1 VKGNWSDRVL
11 EAIDER
17 TAAVAIA
24 QLHWVDGTM
33 FDLRAIRGR
42 TNDVGAWL
50 VIDGTQSFGAYP
62 TDVQALSPDAL
73 VCGGYKWLMGPYGCG
88 YAYYGPRM
96 DDGRPIEENWINRAG
111 SEDFRNLVN
120 YRDDYRPLAGRYS
133 VGEHSNFLM
142 APMQVAALKQVNDW
156 TPELV
161 QTYCKRL
168 WDSTRSVF
176 DRAGVEIPS
185 DRAYH
190 LIGLTLPGHIDREK
204 LSAEIERQGLT
215 VSYRGDAVRV
225 SPNVYNTE
233 EELGSLGEA
242 LLASVI

>member
-42 TNDVGAWL
+42 TN
-50 VIDGTQSFGAYP
+50 
-62 TDVQALSPDAL
+62 
-73 VCGGYKWLMGPYGCG
+73 
-88 YAYYGPRM
+88 
-96 DDGRPIEENWINRAG
+96 EENWIKRAG
-111 SEDFRNLVN
+111 SEDFRKLVN

-161 QTYCKRL
+161 QTYCKGL
-168 WDSTRSVF
+168 WDSTGSVF
-176 DRAGVEIPS
+176 DRAGIEIPG

-190 LIGLTLPGHIDREK
+190 LIGLTLPGHIDQEK
-204 LSAEIERQGLT
+204 LSAEIERRGLT

-233 EELGSLGEA
+233 EELVSLGEA